1 MGVSLLTGIAVLHYG
16 DLYIDPNQRRAF
28 VNGHVVEM
36 TTIAFNILYYLASH
50 PGWTFTREQL
60 YQYGMPDDLTVGP
73 ESVTSR
79 IYKIRKN

>member
-16 DLYIDPNQRRAF
+16 DLYIDPNQRRVF

-50 PGWTFTREQL
+50 PDWTFTREQL
-60 YQYGMPDDLTVGP
+60 YQYAMPDDLTAGP